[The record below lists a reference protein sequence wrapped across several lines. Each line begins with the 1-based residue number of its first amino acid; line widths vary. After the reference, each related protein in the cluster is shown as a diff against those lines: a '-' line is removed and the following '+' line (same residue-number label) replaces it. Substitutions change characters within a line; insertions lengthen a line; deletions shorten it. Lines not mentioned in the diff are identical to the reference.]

1 MLQLSAKQYLVY
13 GFLMVL
19 FGFVMPYMFV
29 LGIVKINFFLA
40 FLAYGTSLV
49 GMLFGIIGIAMIG
62 VQRIKKRKEE
72 DYYEDRERS

>member
-40 FLAYGTSLV
+40 FLSYGASLV
-49 GMLFGIIGIAMIG
+49 GMLFGMIGVAMIG

-72 DYYEDRERS
+72 DYYEDREGQ

>member
-1 MLQLSAKQYLVY
+1 MLQLSAKEYLIY

-40 FLAYGTSLV
+40 FLSYGASIV
-49 GMLFGIIGIAMIG
+49 GMLFGMIGVAMIG
-62 VQRIKKRKEE
+62 VQRIKKQREE
-72 DYYEDRERS
+72 EPYEDKYR